1 MSVVQIYLSL
11 LKCFTTSQNHI
22 IAMYILIVIIPLLGF
37 FGAALFGS
45 ALGTGAIY
53 LTIFLLFITLCLSLT
68 LLYNVI
74 QYSIVYKY
82 TLGNWISVA
91 SLNVD
96 WSFCFDSLTAAML
109 VVVTTISFFVHLYSS
124 EYMKEDPHLLRFMS
138 YLSLFTFFMLI
149 LVTANNFLQMFVG
162 WEGVGLSSFLLIN
175 FWFTRIQANKAAIKA
190 MFVNR
195 IGDFF
200 IVLALLI
207 IYGFCN
213 TLDYDI
219 VFSQIQNLVNYNQ
232 VLFFEFKINAVDIIS
247 LLIFFGAMGKSAQ
260 LLLHVW
266 LPDAMEGPT
275 PVSALIHAATMVT
288 AGIFLIARCSHIF
301 EYSKNTLAIISIIG
315 ALTAIFGASTALSQF
330 DLKKVIAYST
340 CSQLGYMIHA
350 CGLSC
355 YEIGV
360 FHLATHAFFKA
371 LLFLGAG
378 AIIHSVSDE
387 QDMRKLGGLKD
398 VLPLSYAAILIGSLA
413 LGGFPYLAGFYSKD
427 AIVEASLYYSR
438 FVVEKSMGSV
448 LSVSSALVIAAAYMT
463 MLYSISLIYDVFI
476 NTANGPRK
484 VYTNLHESGWK
495 ISVTLTILSILS
507 VIVGYLFKELFI
519 GVGGDFWN
527 NAIFISPDI
536 YFVKYM
542 EFGGYYI
549 KLTLFLMICLSA
561 IVGSVR
567 ALEKSN
573 GIYKLY
579 SHSLKNPSSM
589 PEKQISGIELYIN
602 CVKELNYF
610 FSRKWYFDK
619 IYNQAI
625 AQYSLIFFEYFSY
638 IIVDR
643 GILELVGPTGGVN
656 TVKKAINIIT
666 FLQSGRIIDYAFM
679 LFLSAI
685 WVSLVSVATI

>member
-1 MSVVQIYLSL
+1 ML
-11 LKCFTTSQNHI
+11 
-22 IAMYILIVIIPLLGF
+22 ILIVILPLLGF
-37 FGAALFGS
+37 IGASAFGS
-45 ALGTGAIY
+45 YLGTSAIY
-53 LTIFLLFITLCLSLT
+53 LTIFFLFLIFCMSLF
-68 LLYNVI
+68 LLYNIVK
-74 QYSIVYKY
+74 YSIVYKY
-82 TLGNWISVA
+82 TLGNWISIS

-190 MFVNR
+190 MFINR

-207 IYGFCN
+207 IYEFCN
-213 TLDYDI
+213 SLDYDI
-219 VFSQIQNLVNYNQ
+219 VFSQINSLITYNQ
-232 VLFFEFKINAVDIIS
+232 LLFLEIKVRAIDIIS

-288 AGIFLIARCSHIF
+288 AGIFLIARCSFIF
-301 EYSKNTLAIISIIG
+301 EHSKNVLALVSLIG
-315 ALTAIFGASTALSQF
+315 ALTAVFGASTALSQF
-330 DLKKVIAYST
+330 DLKKVVAYST
-340 CSQLGYMIHA
+340 CSQLGYMVHA

-371 LLFLGAG
+371 LLFLGSG

-427 AIVEASLYYSR
+427 AIVEASLYFTRY
-438 FVVEKSMGSV
+438 VLEKNAGS
-448 LSVSSALVIAAAYMT
+448 LIAVSTLLVIAAAYMT
-463 MLYSISLIYDVFI
+463 MLYSLSLIYDVFI
-476 NTANGPRK
+476 IKANGPRK
-484 VYTNLHESGWK
+484 VYLNLHESGWK
-495 ISVTLTILSILS
+495 ISIALTCLCVLSI
-507 VIVGYLFKELFI
+507 VVGYASKELFI
-519 GVGGDFWN
+519 GVGSDYWN
-527 NAIFISPDI
+527 GSLYVSPDI
-536 YFVKYM
+536 YFIKYM
-542 EFGGYYI
+542 EFGGFYI
-549 KLTLFLMICLSA
+549 KFLLFVIICFSVA
-561 IVGSVR
+561 VGTVR
-567 ALEKSN
+567 AIEKSYVMHHLN
-573 GIYKLY
+573 WYILSTQSSHKKFNYKY
-579 SHSLKNPSSM
+579 AYA
-589 PEKQISGIELYIN
+589 YIL
-602 CVKELNYF
+602 KELSYF

-625 AQYSLIFFEYFSY
+625 GQYSLIFFEFFSY

-643 GILELVGPTGGVN
+643 GILELIGPTGGVN
-656 TVKKAINIIT
+656 TVKKTMHSIA
-666 FLQSGRIIDYAFM
+666 FLQSGKIIDYAFM
-679 LFLSAI
+679 LFFFSAWI
-685 WVSLVSVATI
+685 SIIAYL